1 MKMPSW
7 SLINTSV
14 IALWASCLAACGQAP
29 SGAPPIINGPI
40 KVSTLVVE
48 PQSVTLTNELPG
60 RVTPMV
66 EAHVRPQVTGII
78 QERLFVEGDTVEASQ
93 LLYQIDPASYIAAAD
108 SAKAALA
115 RAEASLTLAKLQAK
129 RNAELVAIKAVSRQN
144 ADQSDAAL
152 MQAEADVASARAAL
166 QLQMI
171 NLQYTQIK
179 APVSGRIG
187 RSSITAGALVTA
199 NQASTLAT
207 IQQLDPIY
215 IDVNQPSLTL
225 LELKRSLAA
234 GSLTEAG
241 GEVRIVLQNGK
252 TYSEKGLLQF
262 SETTV
267 NEATD
272 TVTLR
277 IKVPNPQGDLLP
289 GMYTRAVLDTGI
301 IEGAILIPQ
310 QALIRGAQA
319 EAYVAVV
326 DAGGIMRHRPI
337 KVSRA
342 IGNQWLVDE
351 GLNAGERIIVEGQF
365 KARPGNPVEIVAS
378 DNSANAQSVI
388 KR

>member
-1 MKMPSW
+1 MKMLSW

-14 IALWASCLAACGQAP
+14 VVLCVSCLAACGKAP
-29 SGAPPIINGPI
+29 GGPPPTISGPI

-48 PQSVTLTNELPG
+48 QESVALTSELPG

-66 EAHVRPQVTGII
+66 EAQVRPQATGII
-78 QERLFVEGDTVEASQ
+78 QERLFVEGDTVTAGQ
-93 LLYQIDPASYIAAAD
+93 LLYRIDPATYSASAD

-115 RAEASLTLAKLQAK
+115 KAEAALTLAKLQAK
-129 RNAELVAIKAVSRQN
+129 RNADLVTIKAVSQQT
-144 ADQSDAAL
+144 ADQANAAL
-152 MQAEADVASARAAL
+152 KQAEADVASARAAL
-166 QLQMI
+166 QSQLI
-171 NLQYTQIK
+171 DLQYTQIK

-187 RSSITAGALVTA
+187 RSSVTVGALVTA
-199 NQASTLAT
+199 NQASSLAT

-215 IDVNQPSLTL
+215 IDVNQPSLNL
-225 LELKRSLAA
+225 LELKHSLAA
-234 GSLTEAG
+234 GSLTQAK
-241 GEVRIVLQNGK
+241 GEVSILLQNGA
-252 TYSEKGLLQF
+252 TYPEKGLLQF

-267 NEATD
+267 DEATD

-289 GMYTRAVLDTGI
+289 GMYARALLDTGI
-301 IEGAILIPQ
+301 VEGAILIPQ
-310 QALIRGAQA
+310 QALIRGKQA

-326 DAGGIMRHRPI
+326 DADGIMRHRSI

-351 GLNAGERIIVEGQF
+351 GLSAGERIVVEGQF
-365 KARPGNPVEIVAS
+365 KAQPGSAVEIVSS
-378 DNSANAQSVI
+378 DTSVNAQSLA